1 MPYIAFRSGDNKWQ
15 FVEAKKY
22 QKEESLRNLIVE
34 EPRLL
39 PQHELGI
46 DPKAQIVSLR
56 EMGLPGAGA
65 SDVILIDSDG
75 GITIVECKL
84 ATNPEKKRAVIGQ
97 VLDYASSL
105 SLMSYD
111 ALDARCREVQ
121 QAGLHEIMQKNVQAD
136 QWDEDRFRQDVTDTL
151 RAGRFRLVIAI
162 DEMDPDLARILDYM
176 SSQSRGTLHIF
187 GLEMRYHKTHALEAV
202 VPHIAN
208 PLTEGPLP
216 SPQWDA
222 DRFRNELQRIN
233 DEQVRTAAL
242 DMVDFALHND
252 SLSWGHDQGKGSFGY
267 RIRPGGKP
275 ISLFS
280 YYTDGTIYLNLGN
293 LQKKVAPEVFNQFVE
308 SVAALRGFERAK
320 TSSSGWPSFQ
330 TRDTLVD
337 GSNRERFKEAV
348 ENLKR
353 AISNPA
359 SS

>member
-1 MPYIAFRSGDNKWQ
+1 M
-15 FVEAKKY
+15 
-22 QKEESLRNLIVE
+22 
-34 EPRLL
+34 
-39 PQHELGI
+39 
-46 DPKAQIVSLR
+46 
-56 EMGLPGAGA
+56 
-65 SDVILIDSDG
+65 LIDSDG

-84 ATNPEKKRAVIGQ
+84 ATSPERKRAVIGQ

-105 SLMSYD
+105 SLISYSD
-111 ALDARCREVQ
+111 LDARCRVTHK
-121 QAGLHEIMQKNVQAD
+121 AALHDIMQKKVPGDIWN
-136 QWDEDRFRQDVTDTL
+136 EDDFREAVTGTL
-151 RAGRFRLVIAI
+151 SAGRFRLVIAI
-162 DEMDPDLARILDYM
+162 DEMDPDLARILDYI
-176 SSQSRGTLHIF
+176 SLQSRGTLHIF
-187 GLEMRYHKTHALEAV
+187 GLEMRYHKTQELEAV

-216 SPQWDA
+216 TPQWDA
-222 DRFRNELQRIN
+222 DRFRNEIQRIN
-233 DEQVRTAAL
+233 DEQIRTAAL
-242 DMVDFALHND
+242 DMLDFALHND
-252 SLSWGHDQGKGSFGY
+252 VSLYWGRAQDYGSFGY
-267 RIRPGGKP
+267 PIRPGEKQ

-280 YYTDGTIYLNLGN
+280 YYTNGTIYLNLGN